1 MSDGNSDGN
10 QTNVPESVKDA
21 FSWIGTIKS
30 SFASLISDGAKITA
44 GIADKAITITL
55 EAVDGKSWDQ
65 IAGKLFGM
73 ALDVVFVGKIGKTN
87 NVKTYFNKMKYG
99 SFKQTFIEGA
109 VVFSIEKT
117 DYSASNY
124 FEKTFPKA
132 KEFYTRIATDREYA
146 KSVWEGLKATTDVDQ
161 FTNYYKNV
169 SLDEFIN
176 DFKELF
182 SSNSSVPNLN
192 YGLEVK
198 EDTAKVI
205 APKNSQEE
213 QIIIED
219 ILKNRNEIK
228 EVEVQGTTY
237 NIKSLSN
244 LQIRNALDFI
254 PKVSFLLSN
263 ILIKVGEYLD
273 LGEKGIYKIKSG
285 DTLSVIA
292 QKNGMVTKDLVRL
305 NSWLCDEG
313 RIKFNQNKVLI
324 EGNPLNLSNTNHTL
338 YGEANAENVLIDAN
352 GGDNIEFINLSL
364 VA

>member
-1 MSDGNSDGN
+1 M
-10 QTNVPESVKDA
+10 E
-21 FSWIGTIKS
+21 
-30 SFASLISDGAKITA
+30 
-44 GIADKAITITL
+44 
-55 EAVDGKSWDQ
+55 
-65 IAGKLFGM
+65 
-73 ALDVVFVGKIGKTN
+73 
-87 NVKTYFNKMKYG
+87 YG

-205 APKNSQEE
+205 APKDSQEE

-285 DTLSVIA
+285 DTLSTIA
-292 QKNGMVTKDLVRL
+292 QRNG
-305 NSWLCDEG
+305 
-313 RIKFNQNKVLI
+313 
-324 EGNPLNLSNTNHTL
+324 
-338 YGEANAENVLIDAN
+338 
-352 GGDNIEFINLSL
+352 
-364 VA
+364 